1 MQESNKKMTTE
12 KKRSI
17 DFYMTQ
23 REVALALNISAI
35 SVCDIERAA
44 LKKLK
49 KILDEKN
56 IKLNDLVGYL

>member
-1 MQESNKKMTTE
+1 MTTE

-17 DFYMTQ
+17 DFHMTQ